1 MDLKKLP
8 THPVSIIASIA
19 LGVACGVYAP
29 ELARSLKFIGDI
41 YIDLLKMVILPFLV
55 SAVILSINRLAHNPQ
70 ASRYVARIVV
80 SLLAGMA
87 LAGAVGLVYMKL
99 FQPGGQM
106 DQATMQSF
114 GRLVQADISGV
125 ETSIHLLSP
134 SAVDKQ
140 EGMLIKLVS
149 RMIPS
154 NIFGAL
160 ALGDTLKTLF
170 FALLF
175 GFAVTKSPPSST
187 VGFVAG
193 CDVVFRACQKLTS
206 WLMVLLPL
214 ASFSLAADQI
224 ANTGFEP
231 FKVMLHFIVAFGA
244 VTLILLAVCIAIIW
258 RQSGRGLA
266 YSVASQEG
274 PFFLAVATRNSA
286 ACMPAMLIAMVDKL
300 GFNKAITELLVPL
313 GTALFRVGPVL
324 YYCMATVFIAQLY
337 GRDLAAADLPADTG
351 GLADC
356 RVFVHRHERHRHHFA
371 NHHRLL
377 ASGLAFRGGVRI
389 VCRGGAH
396 LRYLAHHAAGHFHQ
410 CTGRADHSV
419 GRGRCRR
426 AGRARCRSLMDTQQ
440 QALLGILGGMGPL
453 ATVDF
458 LGKLTRLTPAN
469 VRPGAFAL
477 GHLQPARHPGPQH
490 GHPVWR
496 PRPRRPT

>member
-8 THPVSIIASIA
+8 THPVTIIGSIA
-19 LGVACGVYAP
+19 LGVACGLYAP

-55 SAVILSINRLAHNPQ
+55 SAVIISINRLAHNPQ

-87 LAGAVGLVYMKL
+87 LAGAVGLVYMKIV
-99 FQPGGQM
+99 QPGGNM

-134 SAVDKQ
+134 TVADKQ
-140 EGMLIKLVS
+140 DGMLIKLVS
-149 RMIPS
+149 RMIPN

-160 ALGDTLKTLF
+160 SVGDTLKTLF

-187 VGFVAG
+187 AGFIAV
-193 CDVVFRACQKLTS
+193 CDVVFKACQKLTT

-231 FKVMLHFIVAFGA
+231 FKVMLHFIIAFGA
-244 VTLILLAVCIAIIW
+244 VTLILLAVCIAIIAAK
-258 RQSGRGLA
+258 SGRGLA

-337 GRDLAAADLPADTG
+337 GRDLAAADFLLILVASLIAGFSSTG
-351 GLADC
+351 MNGI
-356 RVFVHRHERHRHHFA
+356 VTI
-371 NHHRLL
+371 
-377 ASGLAFRGGVRI
+377 SQTTI
-389 VCRGGAH
+389 VC
-396 LRYLAHHAAGHFHQ
+396 
-410 CTGRADHSV
+410 S
-419 GRGRCRR
+419 
-426 AGRARCRSLMDTQQ
+426 
-440 QALLGILGGMGPL
+440 LLGLPFEAAFVLFVAVEPICDTLRTTLLVISINALVALITPLGEETDSADPATPL
-453 ATVDF
+453 VSA
-458 LGKLTRLTPAN
+458 A
-469 VRPGAFAL
+469 
-477 GHLQPARHPGPQH
+477 
-490 GHPVWR
+490 
-496 PRPRRPT
+496 